1 MKLSKHTF
9 YASLSIVLSSAISVA
24 ELNAADNVEAV
35 EGKSA
40 PRASIASKEPVEHKS
55 GYIGNSRLGGPTT
68 VSSQLEEDDEVK
80 EPAFVFPEADEFFS
94 PWFSWKKKLNTE
106 KQFQLGTDYSLLY
119 QSASSSLPNGES
131 KAASGV
137 FRLFGKLDLV
147 GAGTKNKGS
156 LFVRVEHRHKLGTDI
171 PPSKLGGIFDNPGV
185 GYQGITG
192 TLYTDVGGVLTDFN
206 WQQTFNDGSSGVI
219 IGRYDPNDYM
229 NIGGFVNPWTTFS
242 NAAIQVDNSI
252 ALPDAS
258 WGIAGGSWLGQQW
271 HILGAANDANGL
283 HDDNSFFADGSEF
296 FKFVE
301 LGWSPDRSDRY
312 FKKISLTYW
321 HVDERVNAGV
331 TQGDGFSFTTNWT
344 FDKKWMVFLRGGK
357 GSGAEAN
364 RLLEKNATVGVI
376 ARFHK
381 SDLLGLAYNV
391 GEPTG
396 PVTTNQQVSELFYRL
411 QFSQGIALT
420 PSVQLLINPANN
432 PNEDQIWVAGI
443 RARITL

>member
-1 MKLSKHTF
+1 MKPALIST
-9 YASLSIVLSSAISVA
+9 AILLAVSSNAVA
-24 ELNAADNVEAV
+24 TDEQRET
-35 EGKSA
+35 S
-40 PRASIASKEPVEHKS
+40 RASITSIEPVEYKV
-55 GYIGNSRLGGPTT
+55 GYKGNTKIGGP
-68 VSSQLEEDDEVK
+68 SSISAQLEVDDEIK
-80 EPAFVFPEADEFFS
+80 DPAFIFPAADSFFQ
-94 PWFSWKKKLNTE
+94 PWFDWKK
-106 KQFQLGTDYSLLY
+106 QFNEDTDVQLGTDYSLLY
-119 QSASSSLPNGES
+119 QNASASLPNGES

-137 FRLFGKLDLV
+137 FRLFGKWV
-147 GAGTKNKGS
+147 VTGKGTQNTGS

-171 PPSKLGGIFDNPGV
+171 PPSKLGGIFDNPGI

-192 TLYTDVGGVLTDFN
+192 TLYTDVGAVLTDFN
-206 WQQTFNDGSSGVI
+206 WQQSFNDGSSGVI
-219 IGRYDPNDYM
+219 LGRYDPNDYM

-242 NAAIQVDNSI
+242 NAAILVDNSI

-296 FKFVE
+296 FTFAE
-301 LGWSPDRSDRY
+301 LGWSPTRGDRY
-312 FKKISLTYW
+312 FKKVSLTYW
-321 HVDERVNAGV
+321 HADERVNAGV
-331 TQGDGFSFTTNWT
+331 TEGDGFAFTTNWT

-364 RLLEKNATVGVI
+364 RLLEKNATVGII

-391 GEPTG
+391 GKPTG
-396 PVTTNQQVSELFYRL
+396 QVTTNQQVSELFYRL

-420 PSVQLLINPANN
+420 PSVQLLIDPANN